1 MEDLQELM
9 NSRQTRPI
17 HPGEVILDLLDEM
30 EMSQEHL
37 ADVLGLPQETVHGII
52 QGEKPITVDVA
63 IRLGKA
69 FGNGHRLWL
78 NLQQKVD
85 VWDALQNHQA
95 DYDRVPTLLK
105 N

>member
-1 MEDLQELM
+1 M
-9 NSRQTRPI
+9 NDRKARPV
-17 HPGEVILDLLDEM
+17 HPGEVILDLLDEL
-30 EMSQEHL
+30 EMSQAEF
-37 ADVLGLPQETVHGII
+37 AEVLGLPQGTVDEII
-52 QGEKPITVDVA
+52 RGEKPVTVDAA

-85 VWDALQNHQA
+85 VWDALQNHHA
-95 DYDRVPTLLK
+95 EYDRVPTLTS

>member
-1 MEDLQELM
+1 M
-9 NSRQTRPI
+9 NDRKVRPV
-17 HPGEVILDLLDEM
+17 HPGGVILDLLDEL
-30 EMSQEHL
+30 EINQAQFAE
-37 ADVLGLPQETVHGII
+37 VLGLSQETVDGMIR
-52 QGEKPITVDVA
+52 GATPITVDAA

-85 VWDALQNHQA
+85 VWDAIENHQSE
-95 DYDRVPTLLK
+95 YDRVPTLLE